1 MGNKKNAKRNC
12 VRQKRN
18 SKLQQGFRLQEIMNW
33 ENVSDTELIQRE
45 YCTNEL
51 GNKEEPPSNA
61 PFFCKLHDKIC
72 DEWEEVAAQVMEEA
86 AAKERK
92 AALDEGRTKNGIA
105 VIDVYVDACWSMRSY
120 GNNYKASSGAAA
132 IIAISHGIKNE
143 EIALEQLAVQ
153 ERVNIEPCGIFI
165 DEELPFIGASPD
177 GLIGSDTCVEIKCP
191 VVAYKMDWAGRRAGA
206 VCGELLQSHA
216 LKGSRSEPRFYG
228 IIAKLHGLMFRFAC
242 FSCSTKRELLALFPR
257 LQRQGVS
264 SLARMLLNLAA
275 RSSRFTRGRAEV
287 SVDRGLWGAARPRL
301 SRFKTDSPFPCPK
314 TDCPYPRARR
324 PRIITS
330 PGRGRIVFPSIV
342 FVKTNVA
349 YSLFF

>member
-1 MGNKKNAKRNC
+1 MGNKKCKKKLC
-12 VRQKRN
+12 KTKRN
-18 SKLQQGFRLQEIMNW
+18 SKLQQGFRLQDYECSI
-33 ENVSDTELIQRE
+33 
-45 YCTNEL
+45 
-51 GNKEEPPSNA
+51 
-61 PFFCKLHDKIC
+61 FCKLHDKIC

-191 VVAYKMDWAGRRAGA
+191 VVAYKMDCSLRP
-206 VCGELLQSHA
+206 Q
-216 LKGSRSEPRFYG
+216 KDY
-228 IIAKLHGLMFRFAC
+228 FR
-242 FSCSTKRELLALFPR
+242 
-257 LQRQGVS
+257 
-264 SLARMLLNLAA
+264 
-275 RSSRFTRGRAEV
+275 
-287 SVDRGLWGAARPRL
+287 D
-301 SRFKTDSPFPCPK
+301 
-314 TDCPYPRARR
+314 
-324 PRIITS
+324 
-330 PGRGRIVFPSIV
+330 RIVFTWSLSTNISSSSSSSSSSSLDLQPVAMTERDKSRYTEGSVNIGGSVDSI
-342 FVKTNVA
+342 
-349 YSLFF
+349 LD

>member
-18 SKLQQGFRLQEIMNW
+18 SKLQQGFRLQEIMNL

-72 DEWEEVAAQVMEEA
+72 DDWEEVAAQVMEEA

-132 IIAISHGIKNE
+132 II
-143 EIALEQLAVQ
+143 EQLAVQ

-191 VVAYKMDWAGRRAGA
+191 VVAYKMG
-206 VCGELLQSHA
+206 CGWESLMKNVTLGNVTMSHRTRERPA
-216 LKGSRSEPRFYG
+216 ECLASLSHSTM
-228 IIAKLHGLMFRFAC
+228 IGL
-242 FSCSTKRELLALFPR
+242 
-257 LQRQGVS
+257 
-264 SLARMLLNLAA
+264 
-275 RSSRFTRGRAEV
+275 
-287 SVDRGLWGAARPRL
+287 
-301 SRFKTDSPFPCPK
+301 
-314 TDCPYPRARR
+314 PRAQH
-324 PRIITS
+324 
-330 PGRGRIVFPSIV
+330 
-342 FVKTNVA
+342 
-349 YSLFF
+349 